1 MEPGNVDQLV
11 EAVSRLAD
19 DPEFASTLASRGRP
33 FVSEHYTRDV
43 LADRFLKV
51 MRAVATRKPVA
62 SDGQGHV

>member
-1 MEPGNVDQLV
+1 MEPGNVEQLV

-43 LADRFLKV
+43 LADRFLEI
-51 MRAVATRKPVA
+51 MRNVAARKQVA
-62 SDGQGHV
+62 NDGQSHG